1 MILLPITLMAFM
13 AARLRHTFRMD
24 ALRLRGLPCVVEAGK

>member
-24 ALRLRGLPCVVEAGK
+24 RLEAGK